1 MAWTEITRR
10 HCRRE
15 GLRYESDTT
24 DAEWF
29 VMEPLLPPCFSAW
42 ASPCN
47 RHANGDKCDPLHCV
61 HRLPMAAIAEGLPTL
76 LDGAGLF
83 LRVVARRNLR
93 LAQLHSRHG
102 VTRGGWPRGEPDGR
116 SD

>member
-10 HCRRE
+10 HYRRD

-24 DAEWF
+24 DAG
-29 VMEPLLPPCFSAW
+29 VVCDGAASAACFGAR
-42 ASPCN
+42 ASTCN

-61 HRLPMAAIAEGLPTL
+61 HRLPMAAVAEGLPTL

-83 LRVVARRNLR
+83 LCLVARRTLR
-93 LAQLHSRHG
+93 FTELHSRHG
-102 VTRGGWPRGEPDGR
+102 LA
-116 SD
+116 